1 MIVRG
6 AGVNLSRTKSNAL
19 TSGFISHFLLRN
31 KTRRLAYAGKR
42 NICFPF
48 SWLYFSLGSTIIS
61 MSDSGFPITISVP
74 VDAAGQRLDQFLAA
88 QLPDTSRAR
97 VQMLLEEEKAL
108 VNGKAYKASLKLK
121 GGETITV
128 VGDPTPPPPRA
139 MAEDI
144 PLDIIYE
151 DDDLAVINKP
161 AGMMVHAGAG
171 ATDDDRNRGTLVNA
185 LLHRFAQL
193 SELGG
198 ETRPGIVHRLDKE
211 TSGLILVAKN
221 DVAHRNLGKQF
232 SGREVK
238 KRYIALVHGWPE
250 RPRDTINA
258 EISRDAIRRIR
269 MTTRGSGGRTA
280 VTHYEVRERVD
291 SPYGKFAL
299 VDVRIETGRTHQ
311 IRVHMA
317 SIGHPVVGDTLY
329 GAAGVLRSSAA
340 PRKASRKRGRDEG
353 DAVPEGQPGALQLNR
368 NFLHAAAV
376 ELTHPRTG
384 RALSFTAPLP
394 AQLDGFLE
402 KLRGGQ
408 QI

>member
-1 MIVRG
+1 
-6 AGVNLSRTKSNAL
+6 
-19 TSGFISHFLLRN
+19 
-31 KTRRLAYAGKR
+31 
-42 NICFPF
+42 
-48 SWLYFSLGSTIIS
+48 
-61 MSDSGFPITISVP
+61 
-74 VDAAGQRLDQFLAA
+74 
-88 QLPDTSRAR
+88 
-97 VQMLLEEEKAL
+97 
-108 VNGKAYKASLKLK
+108 
-121 GGETITV
+121 
-128 VGDPTPPPPRA
+128 

-144 PLDIIYE
+144 PLDIIFE
-151 DDDLAVINKP
+151 DEDLAVINKP

-193 SELGG
+193 SEVGG

-211 TSGLILVAKN
+211 TSGLILVARN
-221 DVAHRNLGKQF
+221 DVAHRNLSKQF

-250 RPRDTINA
+250 RPRGTISA

-280 VTHYEVRERVD
+280 VTHYEVRERID

-329 GAAGVLRSSAA
+329 GAAGVLRSSTA
-340 PRKASRKRGRDEG
+340 PRKGSRKRNAAEREAG
-353 DAVPEGQPGALQLNR
+353 ASVPETQPGALRLNR

-384 RALSFTAPLP
+384 QPISLTAPLP
-394 AQLDGFLE
+394 VELTSFLE
-402 KLRGGQ
+402 KLRGPQ

>member
-1 MIVRG
+1 
-6 AGVNLSRTKSNAL
+6 
-19 TSGFISHFLLRN
+19 
-31 KTRRLAYAGKR
+31 
-42 NICFPF
+42 
-48 SWLYFSLGSTIIS
+48 
-61 MSDSGFPITISVP
+61 MSDSVFPITISVP
-74 VDAAGQRLDQFLAA
+74 ADAAGQRLDQFLTA
-88 QLPDTSRAR
+88 QITDTSRAR
-97 VQMLLEEEKAL
+97 VQLLLEEGKAL
-108 VNGKAYKASLKLK
+108 VNGAQSKASLKLK

-128 VGDPTPPPPRA
+128 LGDATPPPLRA

-193 SELGG
+193 SEVGG

-211 TSGLILVAKN
+211 TSGLILVARN
-221 DVAHRNLGKQF
+221 DVAHRNLAKQF

-250 RPRDTINA
+250 RPRGTISA

-280 VTHYEVRERVD
+280 VTHYEVRERID
-291 SPYGKFAL
+291 SSYGKFAL

-311 IRVHMA
+311 IRVHLS
-317 SIGHPVVGDTLY
+317 SIGHPVVGDSLY
-329 GAAGVLRSSAA
+329 GATKELRK
-340 PRKASRKRGRDEG
+340 PTGLRKASTKAASRG
-353 DAVPEGQPGALQLNR
+353 ASQPEARQTPSVLALGR
-368 NFLHAAAV
+368 NFLHAAAI
-376 ELTHPRTG
+376 EFTHPRTG
-384 RALSFTAPLP
+384 DPLSFSAPLP
-394 AQLDGFLE
+394 PELTQLLE
-402 KLRGGQ
+402 QIRG
-408 QI
+408 